1 MSIKFTNN
9 TAKGNFEM
17 ECQELNRTISYD
29 KDSSGIYK
37 LVWTIKENDIEKYRI
52 VFKNNIDEYQFFNVC
67 NELTDV
73 PFNFSMIST
82 NNKIIIVKAEKAGRH
97 LKATKFLQQFIHLAL
112 IANNFIRFGYCKKP
126 IDTDNNYINN
136 NSKEEVKMTRLQRV
150 IEEVKRARI
159 GNDKPWIFDDNGKI
173 KDEVICGEVI
183 KLLEDFKDYEIN
195 VSDRYIENFLSRDD
209 IKGYNTYNVN
219 AAVSNDLDY
228 YVLETNETCIIIMK
242 VHLFGDI
249 RCGYS
254 DYFALKFDNIFEFCN
269 LDNWI
274 QCKDINDQYTATIYL
289 DRECYTVYDYK
300 NSEDVGEYYECEIND
315 LLETLN
321 KEKLNSN
328 D

>member
-37 LVWTIKENDIEKYRI
+37 LVWTIKENGIEKYRI
-52 VFKNNIDEYQFFNVC
+52 VFKNNVDEYQVFNVC
-67 NELTDV
+67 NEPTDI
-73 PFNFSMIST
+73 PFNFKMIST
-82 NNKIIIVKAEKAGRH
+82 DNKIRIVEAEKAGRH
-97 LKATKFLQQFIHLAL
+97 LKAAKFLQQFIHLAL
-112 IANNFIRFGYCKKP
+112 IINNFIRFGYCKKP
-126 IDTDNNYINN
+126 IDALDNNQNN
-136 NSKEEVKMTRLQRV
+136 NSKEEVKMSRLEKV
-150 IEEVKRARI
+150 IKEVKKARI
-159 GNDKPWIFDDNGKI
+159 GSGKSWIFDDNGKI
-173 KDEVICGEVI
+173 KDEVICGEI
-183 KLLEDFKDYEIN
+183 LKLLEDFKDYEIN
-195 VSDRYIENFLSRDD
+195 VSNKYIEKFLSRDD

-228 YVLETNETCIIIMK
+228 YVLETNETCIVIMK

-254 DYFALKFDNIFEFCN
+254 DYFVLKFDSIFDFYN

-274 QCKDINDQYTATIYL
+274 QSKDINEQYTATIYL
-289 DRECYTVYDYK
+289 YSECYTVYDYK
-300 NSEDVGEYYECEIND
+300 NDEDVGEYYACETND

-321 KEKLNSN
+321 KEKSNS
-328 D
+328 

>member
-52 VFKNNIDEYQFFNVC
+52 VWKNNVNEYQIFNIC

-73 PFNFSMIST
+73 PFNFYMISK
-82 NNKIIIVKAEKAGRH
+82 NKQIEIVKATKAGRN
-97 LKATKFLQQFIHLAL
+97 LKAAKFLKQFIHLAL
-112 IANNFIRFGYCKKP
+112 VVNNCIRFGYCKKP
-126 IDTDNNYINN
+126 IDANYINDNSNN
-136 NSKEEVKMTRLQRV
+136 NSKEEIKMSRLERV

-159 GNDKPWIFDDNGKI
+159 GNGKPWIFDDNGKI
-173 KDEVICGEVI
+173 KDEVICGEI
-183 KLLEDFKDYEIN
+183 LKLLEDFKDYEIN
-195 VSDRYIENFLSRDD
+195 VSNKYIEKFLSRDD

-228 YVLETNETCIIIMK
+228 YVLETNETCIVIMK

-254 DYFALKFDNIFEFCN
+254 DYFVLKFDSIFDFYN

-274 QCKDINDQYTATIYL
+274 QSKDINEQYTATIYL
-289 DRECYTVYDYK
+289 YSECYTVYDYK
-300 NSEDVGEYYECEIND
+300 NDEDVGEYYACETND

-321 KEKLNSN
+321 KEKSNS
-328 D
+328 